1 MPYIADDKDK
11 DQQAQAAP
19 GQIQLSGGAST
30 TESSGQSPTPA
41 ADSKGANTGS
51 GYQNLDKY
59 LQNNNTQQ
67 FAGQVAGK
75 VQDQVNSAQQA
86 QTDAA
91 SKFKTQVTGA
101 NDIASESDINSALAN
116 PVTADAAK
124 IQKQASQ
131 HYEGPNS
138 LADNASLNNQ
148 YWSGTKNAQNQAQ
161 NLGSESGRFAL
172 LDQYFGK
179 PTYNSGQKSLDNLLI
194 QQGGIGDQT
203 SGLQSQAAQLQAQG
217 QSQLNDLA
225 GAASQRAKDVDANR
239 GMVQGKISGALA
251 GFDADAG
258 QWATDARVRANANV
272 SGLQQRL
279 AAGTLTPQDY
289 QMMGIQAGDQTY
301 GINTSD
307 FIHGGTPATKQ
318 NVLTPEQEARIQALS
333 NIAGGGFN
341 DADKQV
347 LSAYG
352 GPSHAGTFSDA
363 PTFDQTGFRSNVAN
377 LKTQDQ
383 QAYKNLLRSVA
394 PTVNG
399 IAASGPNGTAIGQ
412 TSLKS
417 TGNLEQDLAAV
428 KQLAASSPYEATRAG
443 TVSTL
448 KSLQELV
455 DRSKYHV

>member
-91 SKFKTQVTGA
+91 GKFKSQVAGSNQLTA
-101 NDIASESDINSALAN
+101 ENDINSAIAN
-116 PVTADAAK
+116 PTAADQTK
-124 IQKQASQ
+124 IRKEATQT
-131 HYEGPNS
+131 YGGPNS

-194 QQGGIGDQT
+194 QQGGIGEQT
-203 SGLQSQAAQLQAQG
+203 SGLQSQAAQLQEQG
-217 QSQLNDLA
+217 QSQANQL
-225 GAASQRAKDVDANR
+225 ASQAAARAGEVRDNAA
-239 GMVQGKISGALA
+239 MVQGKLTGALNQSRGTIDTGLA
-251 GFDADAG
+251 AANAARHDQYNQLQQNLGNKSLTDEQAKALGITDQNLYNMSGDQLKSFIHQGQDLTSGQYMSADQKAQLEALSGLAGETNTYGQGDSTADNAYGFDSAG
-258 QWATDARVRANANV
+258 YANAQQAGKNQMNTDYQNLLKNNINSGYSGFSGGAPV
-272 SGLQQRL
+272 NMQGMSSGLQDLLNKYSGSLSGKNMDLNTL
-279 AAGTLTPQDY
+279 AGQLK
-289 QMMGIQAGDQTY
+289 
-301 GINTSD
+301 
-307 FIHGGTPATKQ
+307 GGT
-318 NVLTPEQEARIQALS
+318 
-333 NIAGGGFN
+333 
-341 DADKQV
+341 
-347 LSAYG
+347 
-352 GPSHAGTFSDA
+352 
-363 PTFDQTGFRSNVAN
+363 
-377 LKTQDQ
+377 
-383 QAYKNLLRSVA
+383 
-394 PTVNG
+394 
-399 IAASGPNGTAIGQ
+399 
-412 TSLKS
+412 
-417 TGNLEQDLAAV
+417 
-428 KQLAASSPYEATRAG
+428 
-443 TVSTL
+443 
-448 KSLQELV
+448 
-455 DRSKYHV
+455 